1 MKTYKTKGT
10 CSTRIHY
17 EVVNGMVHNV
27 HFDNGCRGNLQGI
40 SVLVEGRPV
49 EEVIALLS
57 GIQCHNGTS
66 CPDQLARALRAEA
79 EQAQ

>member
-1 MKTYKTKGT
+1 MTTYKTKGT

-17 EVVNGMVHNV
+17 EVVDGNVHNV
-27 HFDNGCRGNLQGI
+27 RFDKGCSGNLQGI
-40 SVLVEGRPV
+40 AALVEGRSV
-49 EEVIALLS
+49 EEVVALLS

-79 EQAQ
+79 E